1 MKLLFD
7 NNLSPK
13 IANAVKALC
22 CGEKCEVVHL
32 KEKFKADTKDEE
44 WLSTLIEEGGWSIL
58 SIDRFKKNPVEKE
71 ALNSPRLTVFIFARG
86 WSDLGFWEQSYKII
100 RWIPQIIKQTELN
113 SSGVFEIPVQYG
125 PGKFKQMSAKYRK

>member
-32 KEKFKADTKDEE
+32 KEKFKADIKDEE

-71 ALNSPRLTVFIFARG
+71 D
-86 WSDLGFWEQSYKII
+86 DLVQIREELADVVNYCVLMADACGLDLDEIVREKI
-100 RWIPQIIKQTELN
+100 KVN
-113 SSGVFEIPVQYG
+113 AKKYPVEKAK
-125 PGKFKQMSAKYRK
+125 GKSAKYDKL

>member
-71 ALNSPRLTVFIFARG
+71 ALNSPRLTVFILARG

-100 RWIPQIIKQTELN
+100 RWIPQIIK
-113 SSGVFEIPVQYG
+113 
-125 PGKFKQMSAKYRK
+125 